1 MATNAAILRGL
12 GRCAMLLEK
21 VFSRLLDHWMRRHV
35 TRLHASLAQPL
46 RKT

>member
-21 VFSRLLDHWMRRHV
+21 AFSRLLDRWLRRQV
-35 TRLHASLAQPL
+35 TRLRASVAQPL
-46 RKT
+46 RKN